1 VSRGQGEG
9 AYLTASRSVLVRASG
24 AEETAMDS
32 SLSPPLSRRVSAVAT
47 TGAVRSFLAQPHPL
61 TRAFLRRSIYEDSAL
76 SLLLV

>member
-1 VSRGQGEG
+1 
-9 AYLTASRSVLVRASG
+9 
-24 AEETAMDS
+24 MDS

-47 TGAVRSFLAQPHPL
+47 TCAVRSFLAQPHSL